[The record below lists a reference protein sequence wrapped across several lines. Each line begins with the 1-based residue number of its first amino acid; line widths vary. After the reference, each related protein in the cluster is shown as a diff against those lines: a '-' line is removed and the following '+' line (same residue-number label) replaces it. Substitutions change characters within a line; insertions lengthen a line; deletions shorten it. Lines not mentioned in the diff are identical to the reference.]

1 MKILSLN
8 THSWIEIDS
17 LKKLKQVGD
26 FIIEHDID
34 KIALQEVNQ
43 SINSEEIRVLPFY
56 CPNKNKDKIRADNY
70 ALVLVEYL
78 KEKGVNYFWSWTCSH
93 IGYDIYEEGSA
104 ILSKTSF
111 KAESVL
117 VSPTHD
123 RADYHTRQ
131 ILLADFEKENLQ
143 LASCHFSWWTG
154 ESDSGFYY
162 EWRKLLKKIANVKDQ
177 VLLLGDFNVPAHI
190 KNEGYEL
197 VKEDFYDM
205 YELAT
210 VKVGSYTVDEEIDG
224 WQNNQ
229 EKLRIDFGFM
239 LKEEEVSLYQV
250 VFNGKIGPVVS
261 DHFGIMIDM

>member
-8 THSWIEIDS
+8 THSWIETEP
-17 LKKLKQVGD
+17 LEKLKQIGD
-26 FIIEHDID
+26 FIIEQKID

-43 SINSEEIRVLPFY
+43 LMSAKEIRDLSYF
-56 CPNKNKDKIRADNY
+56 CPNQNKDKIREDNF
-70 ALVLVEYL
+70 ALLLVEYL
-78 KEKGVNYFWSWTCSH
+78 RGKGVNYFWSWTCSH

-111 KAESVL
+111 EAKSIL

-123 RADYHTRQ
+123 KADYHTRQ
-131 ILLADFEKENLQ
+131 ILLADFEKEDLQ

-154 ESDSGFYY
+154 EKESGFYY
-162 EWRKLLKKIANVKDQ
+162 EWQKLLKEIANVKDQ
-177 VLLLGDFNVPAHI
+177 VLLLGDFNAPAHL

-197 VKEDFYDM
+197 VKEDFYDV
-205 YELAT
+205 YELAK

-224 WQNNQ
+224 WQDNQ
-229 EKLRIDFGFM
+229 EKLRIDFCFIS
-239 LKEEEVSLYQV
+239 KEKEIKSYHV
-250 VFNGKIGPVVS
+250 VFNGKTGPVVS